1 MNVID
6 AAHRIGLDYPGG
18 IEALAVRMGKN
29 PAVLRSK
36 LNPNCATHGLML
48 EEAVHMQ
55 SVTGQRDIVVA
66 MAEELGGVYV
76 QQDID
81 SGTSDVDL
89 SRNILGTV
97 AQFGK
102 WMHGIEVAVDDDRVT
117 PHEAKEM
124 QGLLIEMIA
133 RASRL
138 QSILSA
144 MSRNG

>member
-6 AAHRIGLDYPGG
+6 AAHRIGLTYPGG

-36 LNPNCATHGLML
+36 LNPHCATHGLML

-66 MAEELGGVYV
+66 MAQELGGVYV
-76 QQDID
+76 QQDVSADAAGLAQDI
-81 SGTSDVDL
+81 V
-89 SRNILGTV
+89 GTV
-97 AQFGK
+97 AQFGR
-102 WMHGIEVAVDDDRVT
+102 WMQRIEGAMDDDRVT
-117 PHEAKEM
+117 LREAKEL
-124 QGLLIEMIA
+124 QGCLIDMIA

-138 QSILSA
+138 QSTLSA
-144 MSRNG
+144 MSRHG